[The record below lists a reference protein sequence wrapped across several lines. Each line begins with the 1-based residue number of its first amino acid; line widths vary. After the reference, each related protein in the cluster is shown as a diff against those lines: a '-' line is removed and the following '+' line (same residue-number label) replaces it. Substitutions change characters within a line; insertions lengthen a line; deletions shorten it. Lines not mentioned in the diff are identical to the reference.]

1 MRKSKRKSRSSKSA
15 QTEAAEGFK
24 GDAPDKEEK
33 ESAEEES
40 LEQRLSTA
48 EAKAEENYDRLLRIT
63 AEFENYKKRAERE
76 MEDFR
81 KFASES
87 LVKDI
92 LPIVDNLERALNIRC
107 EGNEKAFQGIREGV
121 EMTLK
126 GLLETLE
133 KVGVVPIESLHKP
146 FDPNFH
152 QAVMQKESEEY
163 SENTVMQELL
173 KGYMMKDRLLR
184 PAMVVVAKKPHSE
197 AEVESGD
204 LEDEQKED
212 EQKIEV
218 TIQ

>member
-15 QTEAAEGFK
+15 KSEATEGFK
-24 GDAPDKEEK
+24 GDAPDKEK
-33 ESAEEES
+33 KGSAEEES
-40 LEQRLSTA
+40 PEERLSAA
-48 EAKAEENYDRLLRIT
+48 EAKAQENYDRFLRVT

-81 KFASES
+81 KFANES

-163 SENTVMQELL
+163 SKNTVMQELL

-184 PAMVVVAKKPHSE
+184 PAMVVVSKKPHSE
-197 AEVESGD
+197 AEVESEGPK
-204 LEDEQKED
+204 DEQKV
-212 EQKIEV
+212 EV

>member
-24 GDAPDKEEK
+24 GDAPDKGEK

-48 EAKAEENYDRLLRIT
+48 EAKAKENYDRLLRIT

-152 QAVMQKESEEY
+152 QAVMQKESEEH